1 MSIKANSIIHE
12 TIGLPSVSVIVPIY
26 NMEKLMRKCLD
37 SILAQTF
44 QDYECLLIDDGSK
57 DGSSAIC
64 DEYAAKDSRFK
75 AYHKPNGGL
84 SDARN
89 YGLARAKGE
98 YTIFFDPDDWVDED
112 CLKDLYAKA
121 QETNADMVMCD
132 LYYNDPY
139 RQRYSKQEPTSLSHQ
154 DVLKDLI
161 TGKVYG
167 FTVTKLIRRGV
178 YDKYEIQYPVGMY
191 GCEDQ
196 FAFCKL
202 LKNDIKIAYLP
213 KAYYHYM
220 HYGNTTQS
228 RRYDGKT
235 YQQDVEIRDMF
246 VELLKD
252 TPYQLLAYEKK
263 SLAILSRAFHFGR
276 NQYTSKSFKECFLEY
291 KPIIKNCSGLMK
303 CLLLMSI
310 NGYYGIAWS
319 LFVFLFRVKQLFKL
333 VNRKSRSIVDSKYK
347 TNN

>member
-1 MSIKANSIIHE
+1 MKQEAVGSPAI
-12 TIGLPSVSVIVPIY
+12 SVIVPIY

-57 DGSSAIC
+57 DGSPAIC

-89 YGLARAKGE
+89 YGIERAQGE
-98 YTIFFDPDDWVDED
+98 YTIFFDPDDWVDAD
-112 CLKDLYAKA
+112 CLTDMYAKA
-121 QETNADMVMCD
+121 VETDADMVMCD

-139 RQRYSKQEPTSLSHQ
+139 RQSYCKQEPTSLDHN

-161 TGKVYG
+161 IGKVYG
-167 FTVTKLIRRGV
+167 FTVTKLLRRTLYQQ
-178 YDKYEIQYPVGMY
+178 YDLQYPVGMY

-196 FAFCKL
+196 YTMCKL

-220 HYGNTTQS
+220 HYGNVTQS
-228 RRYDGKT
+228 RRYDEST
-235 YQQDVEIRDMF
+235 YQQDIKIRDMF
-246 VELLKD
+246 VELLAD
-252 TPYQLLAYEKK
+252 TPYQQIAFQTK
-263 SLAILSRAFHFGR
+263 SKAIVYRAFYFGSSVFS
-276 NQYTSKSFKECFLEY
+276 SKKFKEKFAPYSESISYSGFEGFLLR
-291 KPIIKNCSGLMK
+291 CSL
-303 CLLLMSI
+303 
-310 NGYYGIAWS
+310 NGYYQLARR
-319 LFVFLFRVKQLFKL
+319 VFGWLFKIKQVYKRLAFGL
-333 VNRKSRSIVDSKYK
+333 V
-347 TNN
+347 